1 MKTSLTAPE
10 ERIRRPNL
18 MKSSSEEPRG
28 TGIPWLR
35 KLAPLPKC
43 VSETARSLD
52 SGRKRAFSP
61 SRWIERP
68 LMEIGIGNWGLG
80 EWIGGRKKG
89 IFTNYETFWGFKVLY
104 MICS

>member
-1 MKTSLTAPE
+1 MKTSLSAPA

-18 MKSSSEEPRG
+18 MKSSSEEPLG

-52 SGRKRAFSP
+52 CGKKRAFSP
-61 SRWIERP
+61 SRWIDKP
-68 LMEIGIGNWGLG
+68 LMEIGNGNCGFG
-80 EWIGGRKKG
+80 EWILGREKG
-89 IFTNYETFWGFKVLY
+89 IFTCIETFSGLKVLY
-104 MICS
+104 